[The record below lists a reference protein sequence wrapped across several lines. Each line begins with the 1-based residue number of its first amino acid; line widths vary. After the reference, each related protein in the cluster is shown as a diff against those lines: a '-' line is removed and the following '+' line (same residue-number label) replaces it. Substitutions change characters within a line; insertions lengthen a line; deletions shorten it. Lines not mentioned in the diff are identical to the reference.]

1 MEIKLTVENFESVT
15 NTGKPVLID
24 FWATWCGP
32 CRMIAPVIEEIAN
45 EREDILVCKC
55 NVDEEVPLA
64 ERERNT
70 YSRGAQKRPR
80 CSPGGGPRRQ
90 AEHNKAGG
98 KRHMKI
104 RLNEDE
110 QIVKLIKQ
118 GLSERNGHCP
128 CVREISDDT
137 KCMCKQFREQI
148 ADPDFEGYCH
158 CMLYYKEK

>member
-64 ERERNT
+64 VLKNGRVAARTE
-70 YSRGAQKRPR
+70 GL
-80 CSPGGGPRRQ
+80 
-90 AEHNKAGG
+90 AG
-98 KRHMKI
+98 KQNII
-104 RLNEDE
+104 RLVENA
-110 QIVKLIKQ
+110 I
-118 GLSERNGHCP
+118 
-128 CVREISDDT
+128 
-137 KCMCKQFREQI
+137 
-148 ADPDFEGYCH
+148 
-158 CMLYYKEK
+158 

>member
-64 ERERNT
+64 AKFGVNVIPTLVVLKNGRVAARTE
-70 YSRGAQKRPR
+70 GL
-80 CSPGGGPRRQ
+80 
-90 AEHNKAGG
+90 AGKG
-98 KRHMKI
+98 SII
-104 RLNEDE
+104 RLVENA
-110 QIVKLIKQ
+110 I
-118 GLSERNGHCP
+118 
-128 CVREISDDT
+128 
-137 KCMCKQFREQI
+137 
-148 ADPDFEGYCH
+148 
-158 CMLYYKEK
+158 